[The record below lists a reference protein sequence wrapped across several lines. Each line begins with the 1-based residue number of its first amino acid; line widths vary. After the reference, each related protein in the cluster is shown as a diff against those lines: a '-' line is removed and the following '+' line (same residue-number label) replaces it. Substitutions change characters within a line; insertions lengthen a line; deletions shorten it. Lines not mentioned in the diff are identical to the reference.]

1 MVSVRLDHVG
11 KRYDAAIA
19 LSDIDLEVADGELF
33 FLLGPSGCGK
43 STLLRLIAGLIDP
56 TEGRIFFGGREV
68 TRLPTQRRNAVMCFQ
83 NYALWPHMTVRQNV
97 AFGLNLRPLTPDQ
110 RMERAQEAL
119 HLVQLDGFGDRKPA
133 GLSGGEQQRVALA
146 RAIVV
151 RPDVLLL
158 DEPLSNLDAKKRN
171 DMRGEI
177 RSICK
182 SARLTTIYVTHDQTE
197 ALSIGDRIAIM
208 QKGKVI
214 QIGKPAELYDRPK
227 NSFVADFLGQTNLI
241 KDAAVIGRVGD
252 IARIQTTLGV
262 LAAPAT
268 GDLPQKVV
276 LSVRPQRIRF
286 ARSNP
291 ASNSNVNS
299 IPGQIIESL
308 YLGEA
313 TEYIVQA
320 GDQKLKVVHTPPISD
335 SRVILEWDI
344 SDTILLPE

>member
-1 MVSVRLDHVG
+1 
-11 KRYDAAIA
+11 
-19 LSDIDLEVADGELF
+19 
-33 FLLGPSGCGK
+33 
-43 STLLRLIAGLIDP
+43 
-56 TEGRIFFGGREV
+56 
-68 TRLPTQRRNAVMCFQ
+68 
-83 NYALWPHMTVRQNV
+83 
-97 AFGLNLRPLTPDQ
+97 
-110 RMERAQEAL
+110 
-119 HLVQLDGFGDRKPA
+119 
-133 GLSGGEQQRVALA
+133 
-146 RAIVV
+146 
-151 RPDVLLL
+151 
-158 DEPLSNLDAKKRN
+158 
-171 DMRGEI
+171 
-177 RSICK
+177 
-182 SARLTTIYVTHDQTE
+182 
-197 ALSIGDRIAIM
+197 M

>member
-133 GLSGGEQQRVALA
+133 GLSGGEQQRVD
-146 RAIVV
+146 
-151 RPDVLLL
+151 P
-158 DEPLSNLDAKKRN
+158 
-171 DMRGEI
+171 
-177 RSICK
+177 
-182 SARLTTIYVTHDQTE
+182 
-197 ALSIGDRIAIM
+197 
-208 QKGKVI
+208 
-214 QIGKPAELYDRPK
+214 
-227 NSFVADFLGQTNLI
+227 
-241 KDAAVIGRVGD
+241 
-252 IARIQTTLGV
+252 
-262 LAAPAT
+262 
-268 GDLPQKVV
+268 
-276 LSVRPQRIRF
+276 
-286 ARSNP
+286 RSNRGAQHRRP
-291 ASNSNVNS
+291 HRDHAKRKSH
-299 IPGQIIESL
+299 PDRQTRRTL
-308 YLGEA
+308 RP
-313 TEYIVQA
+313 T
-320 GDQKLKVVHTPPISD
+320 QK
-335 SRVILEWDI
+335 
-344 SDTILLPE
+344 